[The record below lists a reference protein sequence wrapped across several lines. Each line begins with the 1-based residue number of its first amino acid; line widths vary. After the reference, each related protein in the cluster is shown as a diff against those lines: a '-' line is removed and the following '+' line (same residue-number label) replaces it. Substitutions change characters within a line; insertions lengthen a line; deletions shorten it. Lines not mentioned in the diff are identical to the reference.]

1 MKKLRLAT
9 AIAALFTSAFS
20 FADVAVDD
28 NALTFSGYA
37 RYGMHYAD
45 NGNDFVQAD
54 GQLAGNA
61 AGRLGNE
68 GWGGEYQFSKGFD
81 GANGTEWDIVL
92 MLENWGKDPGDY
104 GDIALKKFYAGVSNV
119 FPSQPDL
126 YIWAGRDFHQRW
138 QQGLNDYYYMTHDG
152 QGAGFKNLSLSGI
165 KFDLGVVTQPNDEGT
180 GDSDNYAVTTRLH
193 GFKIA
198 DTVDVNLFAN
208 YGFSS
213 EDPTAAD
220 PKANDIKAF
229 QVATKLSMKGQ
240 NFIVRYSDNADN
252 SAFNKTEDLKTLYTS
267 VDGAVSVTPKAVI
280 EYQLSYHDYD
290 SADEAVNRSNYSVIV
305 RPTYAWNDIHSTWL
319 EGGYSLVDYD
329 RSDSNNA
336 WKVTLSQNISI
347 GGEYFDR
354 PMLRFYTTVGEADNK
369 VSSTGA
375 LNTGKTTQDTFVVGA
390 MFESWW

>member
-9 AIAALFTSAFS
+9 AIAAIFTSSFS
-20 FADVAVDD
+20 FAEVTADD

-45 NGNDFVQAD
+45 NGNDYVQAD

-81 GANGTEWDIVL
+81 GPNGTKWDIVL

-104 GDIALKKFYAGVSNV
+104 GDVALKKFYAGVSNV
-119 FPSQPDL
+119 FPAQPDL

-152 QGAGFKNLSLSGI
+152 QGAGFKNLSLG
-165 KFDLGVVTQPNDEGT
+165 GVMLDVGAVTQPNDEGT
-180 GDSDNYAVTTRLH
+180 GDSDNYAITTRLH
-193 GFKIA
+193 GITIA
-198 DTVDVNLFAN
+198 DALDVNLFAN

-213 EDPTAAD
+213 EDPEAVT
-220 PKANDIKAF
+220 PVPDIKAF
-229 QVATKLSMKGQ
+229 QVAMKLSMSSQ

-252 SAFNKTEDLKTLYTS
+252 SAFSKTDGLKTLYTS
-267 VDGAVSVTPKAVI
+267 FDGALAVTDQAVV

-290 SADEAVNRSNYSVIV
+290 SADKAVNRSNYSAIV
-305 RPTYAWNDIHSTWL
+305 RPTYAWNQVHSTWL
-319 EGGYSLVDYD
+319 EGGYSLVDYHH
-329 RSDSNNA
+329 SESNKA
-336 WKVTLSQNISI
+336 WKFTLSQNISM
-347 GGEYFDR
+347 GGEFFDR
-354 PMLRFYTTVGEADNK
+354 PMIRFYTTVGKEDNK

-375 LNTGKTTQDTFVVGA
+375 LNAGKTKHDTFVVGA
-390 MFESWW
+390 MWEGWW